1 MSIGSRIKEKRE
13 SIGMTQEELAAELGV
28 SKGAIG
34 NYESGNSYPKIDN
47 MIQLF
52 KALKTDANYIF
63 QDETVQKEVTL
74 SSKEQTVIKKYRKL
88 DNYGIDAV
96 DGVLD
101 VEYIRCTNPAPSQ
114 SQPHT
119 WTICYSEYK
128 ASAGTGVML
137 DSYER
142 MERLDVLDTPAAR
155 RADYGLMISGNSME
169 PTYHDGDIVLVE
181 QADSVEVG
189 EIGIFV
195 VDGDG
200 YIKKFGGDCLISLN
214 DDYAPIPLHEYNH
227 VKCCGKVI
235 GVAQVAE

>member
-63 QDETVQKEVTL
+63 QDETVQKEMML

-88 DNYGIDAV
+88 DDYGVDAV

-101 VEYIRCTNPAPSQ
+101 VEYIRCTNPVPLQSQ
-114 SQPHT
+114 SHT

-142 MERLDVLDTPAAR
+142 MERLDVLDTLAAR
-155 RADYGLMISGNSME
+155 RRYCAGRTSRFCGSRRSRYLRGRRRRL
-169 PTYHDGDIVLVE
+169 Y
-181 QADSVEVG
+181 Q
-189 EIGIFV
+189 EIRRRLL
-195 VDGDG
+195 DLSERRLRSDP
-200 YIKKFGGDCLISLN
+200 S
-214 DDYAPIPLHEYNH
+214 A
-227 VKCCGKVI
+227 
-235 GVAQVAE
+235 